1 MKSFL
6 IYTIDILETLFGI
19 FEWIFAFGDD
29 PQKEAVMQWL
39 EETGKMVEET
49 ENPEIKEILGKRII
63 KKVYKIIPGKGKE
76 LNLEQAYKKLAG
88 GK

>member
-1 MKSFL
+1 
-6 IYTIDILETLFGI
+6 
-19 FEWIFAFGDD
+19 
-29 PQKEAVMQWL
+29 MQWL